1 MPVGAGGGLGTIEA
15 SPRPIMSLVAVWGFG
30 GSFHQPR
37 FECNMSKIIFGL
49 IFIVGGLSGHLVLRG
64 TGSSVA
70 LAAVGGV
77 LLLIGIVQV
86 AGRNS

>member
-1 MPVGAGGGLGTIEA
+1 
-15 SPRPIMSLVAVWGFG
+15 
-30 GSFHQPR
+30 
-37 FECNMSKIIFGL
+37 MSKIIFGL